1 MSCNDDRGGGGG
13 GNDWSRTSPNPE
25 TESWSNPFTDG
36 IPGAGYPIVD
46 QFLRF
51 LSSQIYW
58 LLAKAEAVVIAIL
71 AVYLGVA
78 LVLLLLFW
86 LDAVRRYHKNVLQSI
101 LHSSGSSSQP
111 VLRLS
116 WAVVSLV
123 FAMVLSPVAAIL
135 WIIWLPS
142 ICWALTVWS
151 LRLMFRLARTQ
162 LPNLWRLCLL
172 LAQSPYWLLCKL
184 SLWSPRIGAWTG
196 FGTDSEDAQDQE
208 RRERL
213 HQSMLD
219 IEDKILQV
227 HQICD
232 KRSKKP
238 TKNCKQ

>member
-1 MSCNDDRGGGGG
+1 MSCSSSGGSS
-13 GNDWSRTSPNPE
+13 NDWSKTSPNPDANGQ
-25 TESWSNPFTDG
+25 SNPFAENNINTG
-36 IPGAGYPIVD
+36 FPIVN
-46 QFLRF
+46 QFLEF
-51 LSSQIYW
+51 LSTQIYS
-58 LLAKAEAVVIAIL
+58 LLIKAEAAVTFIL

-86 LDAVRRYHKNVLQSI
+86 LDAVRRYHKNVLQAV
-101 LHSSGSSSQP
+101 LHSSASSKQP
-111 VLRLS
+111 VLHLS
-116 WAVVSLV
+116 WAVISLV
-123 FAMVLSPVAAIL
+123 FAVLLSPVAAIL

-142 ICWALTVWS
+142 ICWALTVWG
-151 LRLMFRLARTQ
+151 LRFAFRLTWTQ
-162 LPNLWRLCLL
+162 LLPNLWRLMVVV
-172 LAQSPYWLLCKL
+172 AHSPYWLLCVL
-184 SLWSPRIGAWTG
+184 SRWSPRIGAWVG
-196 FGTDSEDAQDQE
+196 LGRNSEDAREQE